1 VLEAQSPITDVE
13 VADLRQVDAG
23 GDAHELIRS
32 ASLRRWM
39 AVRNTTFSGARA
51 LGLVLVLDA
60 TPGKRE
66 LEALRIAV
74 ESALLPRILVVLDAV
89 GLPSPL
95 KLKIPKVLAGRD
107 PHVGVL
113 VIRDPLGSPYGAG
126 VGGTALGVPRLS
138 DRRSDEELREES
150 IRAVV
155 EALREPAVFQATW
168 QASGG
173 DSWRAVSSVG
183 LYRGVLGGYS
193 QQATADQAGRLA
205 ELLEGHQ
212 LETIA
217 GSTVYPEL
225 SAELAGTAF
234 PPPLVEGGEPN
245 YEPVIPDK
253 PSDARRV
260 YEQSYSAAETAHSA
274 FAGLIGPKPKG
285 WLPFMWSRWVT
296 ALLRPWHSRM
306 AKAQEAAR
314 QIREA
319 RNLQDAILD
328 KADFSDGVSI
338 AQVDAARKAGVEVMT
353 LLPEKYDVVE
363 LLRDEVAGAFGEIR
377 LLRAPRLAALNLR
390 DKARRSRPRSP
401 QEAREHLAQHLDGL
415 GIERALVTI
424 EKEHDS
430 YTPGSAVAG
439 TYGGW
444 LQSSGRGFFSAVV
457 ETLVITG
464 PRKKF
469 ASLLKLAIGLVV
481 AAAALLVTVQ
491 VITNVIDAGWPAL
504 KVNWFRGWLDEPVP
518 TILDWM
524 YFETAPFLMRALA
537 VVGVALLIRTL
548 IGGAA
553 SWIGSAVATL
563 FRRLLELTIFF
574 GLLKVFGLIATEV
587 LGRTLWAYKVPPLD
601 RCPDLSLR
609 GVPGELCRVGAEA
622 LDRVLWFSPQ
632 GQHLGHYALQGL
644 GVASVLMLVSLIL
657 LTRGRNKWNETLA
670 RDGFTA
676 LASLPTEKTALGGNP
691 LWAAWASIIYNDW
704 HHASFRFHASEIFAI
719 ATDTVK
725 NWTEASAK
733 RLREIQTYLTS
744 GETGTSALEEFHSP
758 AFETTLDH
766 VGRGGEYAGYLSG
779 LNLFAADVALIGGR
793 AMDLQWERMRG
804 PARSELPIEVMKNAD
819 ESMQK
824 YLSNLASSDLL
835 HRSVRE
841 SAPASDEDDGHARA
855 INQLRQD
862 LRDAWGSES
871 VISTLY
877 SQVFGRDE
885 QAGSERVIQFIAPE
899 EFNLLDTRETEPPI
913 IRFAPH
919 GAAEELRIDGLVAT
933 ESFSAAG
940 SIRIIPI
947 IESAWS
953 FADPTDAAQAKSDAS
968 SRSLRRFVPRAGVV
982 AEVLNSF
989 GTIEAI
995 ERRTYP
1001 IPEND
1006 DDLIGGPA
1014 VKPEPEPAPEPEVAP
1029 EEVPEAAPGVDG
1041 QPEATD
1047 GEVAAAVEG
1056 LAPSEGE
1063 PEQVLEIEAQPD
1075 TKTEERPGLLR
1086 RFINRFLGRVPAAA
1100 PEPALDEEL
1109 DEKPKRRSRRK
1120 PKADDVAADGDEAVE
1135 GPSKRR
1141 KTKRGS
1147 LATEPKKRSRKKKS
1161 AEE

>member
-1 VLEAQSPITDVE
+1 VLEAQGPITDVE
-13 VADLRQVDAG
+13 VADLRQVDVG
-23 GDAHELIRS
+23 GDADELIKS
-32 ASLRRWM
+32 GSLRRWM
-39 AVRNTTFSGARA
+39 AVRNTTFSGAQA

-60 TPGKRE
+60 APGRRE

-74 ESALLPRILVVLDAV
+74 ESALLPRVLVVLDAV
-89 GLPSPL
+89 GAPSPL
-95 KLKIPKVLAGRD
+95 KLKIPKVLASRD

-138 DRRSDEELREES
+138 DRRTDEELREES

-155 EALREPAVFQATW
+155 EALREHAVFQATW

-225 SAELAGTAF
+225 SPELAGTDF
-234 PPPLVEGGEPN
+234 PPSLVKGGEPN

-253 PSDARRV
+253 PSDARLV
-260 YEQSYSAAETAHSA
+260 YEQSYAAAETAHSA
-274 FAGLIGPKPKG
+274 FKGLIGPKPRG

-296 ALLRPWHSRM
+296 ALLRPWHVRM
-306 AKAQEAAR
+306 TTALDAAR

-328 KADFSDGVSI
+328 KADFSDGVNI

-401 QEAREHLAQHLDGL
+401 QEARKHLAQHLDGL
-415 GIERALVTI
+415 GIDRALVTI
-424 EKEHDS
+424 EKEQDS

-439 TYGGW
+439 TFGGW
-444 LQSSGRGFFSAVV
+444 AQNAGRGFFSAIL
-457 ETLVITG
+457 ETLVVTG

-469 ASLLKLAIGLVV
+469 ASILKLAVGLVV
-481 AAAALLVTVQ
+481 SAAALLIAVQ
-491 VITNVIDAGWPAL
+491 VITNVLDAGWPAL
-504 KVNWFRGWLDEPVP
+504 KVHWFSGWLDEPVP
-518 TILDWM
+518 TILEWM
-524 YFETAPFLMRALA
+524 YVETAPFLMRALA
-537 VVGVALLIRTL
+537 VVGIALLIRTL

-563 FRRLLELTIFF
+563 FRRLLEVTILF
-574 GLLKVFGLIATEV
+574 GLLKVVGLAATEI
-587 LGRTLWAYKVPPLD
+587 LGRTAWAYKVPPLD
-601 RCPDLSLR
+601 RCPDVSLR

-644 GVASVLMLVSLIL
+644 GVASVLMLLSLIV
-657 LTRGRNKWNETLA
+657 LTRGRNKWNETLS

-725 NWTEASAK
+725 NWSEASAQ
-733 RLREIQTYLTS
+733 RLREIQSYLTS
-744 GETGTSALEEFHSP
+744 GATGTTALEEFHSP

-779 LNLFAADVALIGGR
+779 LNLFASDVALIGGR

-804 PARSELPIEVMKNAD
+804 PARSELPSAVMRNAD

-824 YLSNLASSDLL
+824 YLSNLAASDLL

-871 VISTLY
+871 VVSTLY

-933 ESFSAAG
+933 ESFNAAG
-940 SIRIIPI
+940 SIRIIPM
-947 IESAWS
+947 IESSWS
-953 FADPTDAAQAKSDAS
+953 YVDLTEAAQAKSDAT
-968 SRSLRRFVPRAGVV
+968 SRELRRFVPRAGVV

-995 ERRTYP
+995 ERSAYP

-1014 VKPEPEPAPEPEVAP
+1014 VKPEPEPEPDPEPEVMPELVSGAEGEFEGAEGVATSDSEAP
-1029 EEVPEAAPGVDG
+1029 VPTEI
-1041 QPEATD
+1041 
-1047 GEVAAAVEG
+1047 
-1056 LAPSEGE
+1056 E
-1063 PEQVLEIEAQPD
+1063 PEQPLEIEAQPD
-1075 TKTEERPGLLR
+1075 IKLEERPGLLR

-1100 PEPALDEEL
+1100 PEPALDEEV

-1120 PKADDVAADGDEAVE
+1120 SKVADVAADSEEAVK
-1135 GPSKRR
+1135 GSGKRR
-1141 KTKRGS
+1141 KTKRGTP
-1147 LATEPKKRSRKKKS
+1147 ATEPKKRARKKKS

>member
-13 VADLRQVDAG
+13 VADLRPVDAG
-23 GDAHELIRS
+23 GDAHELIKS
-32 ASLRRWM
+32 GSLRRWM

-60 TPGKRE
+60 APGKRE

-74 ESALLPRILVVLDAV
+74 ESALLPRVLVVLDAV
-89 GLPSPL
+89 GAPSPL
-95 KLKIPKVLAGRD
+95 KLKIPKVLESRD
-107 PHVGVL
+107 PHAGVL
-113 VIRDPLGSPYGAG
+113 VVRDPLGSPYGAG

-138 DRRSDEELREES
+138 DRRSDEELREEA

-193 QQATADQAGRLA
+193 KQKTADQAGRIA
-205 ELLEGHQ
+205 ELLEGRQ

-225 SAELAGTAF
+225 SDELAGTAF
-234 PPPLVEGGEPN
+234 PPSLVKGGEPN

-260 YEQSYSAAETAHSA
+260 YEQSYTAAETAYAA

-306 AKAQEAAR
+306 TKAKEAAE

-319 RNLQDAILD
+319 RDLQDAILNQ
-328 KADFSDGVSI
+328 ADFSDGVNIS
-338 AQVDAARKAGVEVMT
+338 QVDAARKAGVEVMT

-363 LLRDEVAGAFGEIR
+363 LLRDEVADAFGEIR

-401 QEAREHLAQHLDGL
+401 QQAREHLGQHLDSL

-424 EKEHDS
+424 ENEQDS

-439 TYGGW
+439 TFGAW
-444 LQSSGRGFFSAVV
+444 LQDKGPFRRFLAGLV
-457 ETLVITG
+457 ETLVVTG
-464 PRKKF
+464 PRNRI

-481 AAAALLVTVQ
+481 TAAALLITVQ
-491 VITNVIDAGWPAL
+491 VITYVLDAGWPAL

-518 TILDWM
+518 TILEWM
-524 YFETAPFLMRALA
+524 YFDTAPFLMRALA
-537 VVGVALLIRTL
+537 VVGAALLIRTL

-553 SWIGSAVATL
+553 SWIGSAISTL
-563 FRRLLELTIFF
+563 FRRLLEITIFF
-574 GLLKVFGLIATEV
+574 GLLKVVGLAATEI
-587 LGRTLWAYKVPPLD
+587 LGRTAWAYKVPPLD

-644 GVASVLMLVSLIL
+644 GVASVLMLLSLIV

-676 LASLPTEKTALGGNP
+676 MASLPTEKTALGGNP

-719 ATDTVK
+719 STDTVK
-725 NWTEASAK
+725 NWSEASAK
-733 RLREIQTYLTS
+733 RLREIQSYLTS
-744 GETGTSALEEFHSP
+744 GATGTTALDEFHSP
-758 AFETTLDH
+758 AFETTLDQ
-766 VGRGGEYAGYLSG
+766 VGRGGEYAGFLSG

-804 PARSELPIEVMKNAD
+804 PARSELPVEVMKNAD
-819 ESMQK
+819 ESMQR
-824 YLSNLASSDLL
+824 YLSNLAASDLL
-835 HRSVRE
+835 HQSVRE
-841 SAPASDEDDGHARA
+841 SAPASEEDDSHARA
-855 INQLRQD
+855 VKQLEQD
-862 LRDAWGSES
+862 LVEAWGSDS
-871 VISTLY
+871 VVSTLY

-885 QAGSERVIQFIAPE
+885 QFGSERVIQFIAPE
-899 EFNLLDTRETEPPI
+899 EFDLLDTRETEPPI

-933 ESFSAAG
+933 NSFSAAG
-940 SIRIIPI
+940 SIRIIPMVK
-947 IESAWS
+947 SAWS
-953 FADPTDAAQAKSDAS
+953 YTDPTEAAQVKSDANP
-968 SRSLRRFVPRAGVV
+968 RELRRFVPRVGVV

-995 ERRTYP
+995 ERSAYP

-1014 VKPEPEPAPEPEVAP
+1014 VKPEPEPEVAP
-1029 EEVPEAAPGVDG
+1029 EVEG
-1041 QPEATD
+1041 QPEGTEGDAVVT
-1047 GEVAAAVEG
+1047 VEG
-1056 LAPSEGE
+1056 PASSESESE
-1063 PEQVLEIEAQPD
+1063 PVLEVEAEPD
-1075 TKTEERPGLLR
+1075 IKLEDRPGLFR
-1086 RFINRFLGRVPAAA
+1086 RFANRFTGSA
-1100 PEPALDEEL
+1100 PVVIPPPVFDEDAE
-1109 DEKPKRRSRRK
+1109 EKPKRPSRRN
-1120 PKADDVAADGDEAVE
+1120 PKDDGGSADGEEAVK
-1135 GPSKRR
+1135 GSSKRR

>member
-1 VLEAQSPITDVE
+1 
-13 VADLRQVDAG
+13 
-23 GDAHELIRS
+23 
-32 ASLRRWM
+32 
-39 AVRNTTFSGARA
+39 
-51 LGLVLVLDA
+51 
-60 TPGKRE
+60 
-66 LEALRIAV
+66 
-74 ESALLPRILVVLDAV
+74 
-89 GLPSPL
+89 
-95 KLKIPKVLAGRD
+95 
-107 PHVGVL
+107 
-113 VIRDPLGSPYGAG
+113 
-126 VGGTALGVPRLS
+126 
-138 DRRSDEELREES
+138 
-150 IRAVV
+150 
-155 EALREPAVFQATW
+155 
-168 QASGG
+168 
-173 DSWRAVSSVG
+173 
-183 LYRGVLGGYS
+183 
-193 QQATADQAGRLA
+193 
-205 ELLEGHQ
+205 
-212 LETIA
+212 
-217 GSTVYPEL
+217 
-225 SAELAGTAF
+225 
-234 PPPLVEGGEPN
+234 
-245 YEPVIPDK
+245 
-253 PSDARRV
+253 
-260 YEQSYSAAETAHSA
+260 
-274 FAGLIGPKPKG
+274 
-285 WLPFMWSRWVT
+285 
-296 ALLRPWHSRM
+296 
-306 AKAQEAAR
+306 
-314 QIREA
+314 
-319 RNLQDAILD
+319 
-328 KADFSDGVSI
+328 
-338 AQVDAARKAGVEVMT
+338 
-353 LLPEKYDVVE
+353 
-363 LLRDEVAGAFGEIR
+363 
-377 LLRAPRLAALNLR
+377 
-390 DKARRSRPRSP
+390 
-401 QEAREHLAQHLDGL
+401 
-415 GIERALVTI
+415 
-424 EKEHDS
+424 
-430 YTPGSAVAG
+430 
-439 TYGGW
+439 
-444 LQSSGRGFFSAVV
+444 
-457 ETLVITG
+457 
-464 PRKKF
+464 
-469 ASLLKLAIGLVV
+469 
-481 AAAALLVTVQ
+481 
-491 VITNVIDAGWPAL
+491 
-504 KVNWFRGWLDEPVP
+504 
-518 TILDWM
+518 
-524 YFETAPFLMRALA
+524 
-537 VVGVALLIRTL
+537 
-548 IGGAA
+548 
-553 SWIGSAVATL
+553 
-563 FRRLLELTIFF
+563 
-574 GLLKVFGLIATEV
+574 
-587 LGRTLWAYKVPPLD
+587 
-601 RCPDLSLR
+601 
-609 GVPGELCRVGAEA
+609 
-622 LDRVLWFSPQ
+622 
-632 GQHLGHYALQGL
+632 
-644 GVASVLMLVSLIL
+644 MLVSLIL

-841 SAPASDEDDGHARA
+841 SAPASDKDDGHARA

>member
-1 VLEAQSPITDVE
+1 
-13 VADLRQVDAG
+13 
-23 GDAHELIRS
+23 
-32 ASLRRWM
+32 M

-60 TPGKRE
+60 APGKRE

-74 ESALLPRILVVLDAV
+74 ESALLPRVLVVLDAV
-89 GLPSPL
+89 GAPSPL
-95 KLKIPKVLAGRD
+95 KLKIPKVLESRD
-107 PHVGVL
+107 PHAGVL
-113 VIRDPLGSPYGAG
+113 VVRDPLGSPYGAG

-138 DRRSDEELREES
+138 DRRSDEELREEA
-150 IRAVV
+150 IRAVA

-193 QQATADQAGRLA
+193 KQKTADQAGRIA
-205 ELLEGHQ
+205 ELLEGRQ

-225 SAELAGTAF
+225 SDELAGTAL
-234 PPPLVEGGEPN
+234 PPSLVKGGEPN

-260 YEQSYSAAETAHSA
+260 YEQSYTAAETAYAA

-306 AKAQEAAR
+306 TKAKEAAE

-319 RNLQDAILD
+319 RDLQDAILNQ
-328 KADFSDGVSI
+328 ADFSDGVNIS
-338 AQVDAARKAGVEVMT
+338 QVDAARKAGVEVMT

-363 LLRDEVAGAFGEIR
+363 LLRDEVADAFGEIR

-401 QEAREHLAQHLDGL
+401 QQAREHLGQHLDSL

-424 EKEHDS
+424 ENEQDS

-439 TYGGW
+439 TFGAW
-444 LQSSGRGFFSAVV
+444 LQDKGPFRRFLAGLV
-457 ETLVITG
+457 ETLVVTG
-464 PRKKF
+464 PRNRI

-481 AAAALLVTVQ
+481 TAAALLITVQ
-491 VITNVIDAGWPAL
+491 VITYVLDAGWPAL

-518 TILDWM
+518 TILEWM
-524 YFETAPFLMRALA
+524 YLNTAPFLMRALA
-537 VVGVALLIRTL
+537 VVGAALLIRTL

-553 SWIGSAVATL
+553 SWIGSAISTL
-563 FRRLLELTIFF
+563 FRRLLEITIFF
-574 GLLKVFGLIATEV
+574 GLLKVVGLAATEI
-587 LGRTLWAYKVPPLD
+587 LGRTAWAYKVPPLD

-644 GVASVLMLVSLIL
+644 GVASVLMLLSLIV

-670 RDGFTA
+670 RDGFA
-676 LASLPTEKTALGGNP
+676 AMASLPTEKTALGGNP

-719 ATDTVK
+719 STDTVK
-725 NWTEASAK
+725 NWSEVSAK
-733 RLREIQTYLTS
+733 RLREIQSYLTS
-744 GETGTSALEEFHSP
+744 GATGTTALDEFHSP
-758 AFETTLDH
+758 AFETTLDQ
-766 VGRGGEYAGYLSG
+766 VGRGGEYAGFLSG

-804 PARSELPIEVMKNAD
+804 PARSELPVEVMKNTD
-819 ESMQK
+819 EAMQK
-824 YLSNLASSDLL
+824 YLSNLAASDLL
-835 HRSVRE
+835 HQSVRE
-841 SAPASDEDDGHARA
+841 SAPASEEDDSHARA
-855 INQLRQD
+855 VKQLEQD
-862 LRDAWGSES
+862 LLDAWGSDS

-877 SQVFGRDE
+877 SQVFSRDE
-885 QAGSERVIQFIAPE
+885 QSGSERVIQFIAPE
-899 EFNLLDTRETEPPI
+899 EFDLLDTRETEPPI

-940 SIRIIPI
+940 SIRIIPMVK
-947 IESAWS
+947 SAWS
-953 FADPTDAAQAKSDAS
+953 YSDPTEAAQVKRDANP
-968 SRSLRRFVPRAGVV
+968 RELRRFVPRAGVV

-995 ERRTYP
+995 ERSAYP
-1001 IPEND
+1001 IPDND

-1014 VKPEPEPAPEPEVAP
+1014 VKPEPESEVAP
-1029 EEVPEAAPGVDG
+1029 EVEG
-1041 QPEATD
+1041 QPEGTEGD
-1047 GEVAAAVEG
+1047 VAVTVE
-1056 LAPSEGE
+1056 APDPSKGE
-1063 PEQVLEIEAQPD
+1063 PEPVLEVEPVIKLED
-1075 TKTEERPGLLR
+1075 RPGLFR
-1086 RFINRFLGRVPAAA
+1086 RFANRFTGSRPVVIPQ
-1100 PEPALDEEL
+1100 PVFDEDAEG
-1109 DEKPKRRSRRK
+1109 KPK
-1120 PKADDVAADGDEAVE
+1120 DDSGSVDGEEVVE

-1147 LATEPKKRSRKKKS
+1147 LAAEPKKRSRKKKS

>member
-1 VLEAQSPITDVE
+1 MLEAQSPITDVE
-13 VADLRQVDAG
+13 VADLRLVDAG
-23 GDAHELIRS
+23 GDAHELIKS
-32 ASLRRWM
+32 GSLRRWM
-39 AVRNTTFSGARA
+39 AVRNTTFSGAQA

-60 TPGKRE
+60 APGKRE

-74 ESALLPRILVVLDAV
+74 ESALLPRVLVVLDAV
-89 GLPSPL
+89 GAPSPL
-95 KLKIPKVLAGRD
+95 KLKIPKVLESRD
-107 PHVGVL
+107 PHAGVL
-113 VIRDPLGSPYGAG
+113 VVRDPLGSPYGAG

-138 DRRSDEELREES
+138 NRRSDEELRDEA

-173 DSWRAVSSVG
+173 DSWRAVSSIG

-193 QQATADQAGRLA
+193 KQKTADQAGRLA
-205 ELLEGHQ
+205 ELLEGLQ

-225 SAELAGTAF
+225 SPELAGTDS
-234 PPPLVEGGEPN
+234 PPSLTKGGEPN

-260 YEQSYSAAETAHSA
+260 YEQSYTAAETAYSA

-306 AKAQEAAR
+306 AKAKEAAE

-319 RNLQDAILD
+319 RNLQDAILSQ
-328 KADFSDGVSI
+328 ADFSDGVNIS
-338 AQVDAARKAGVEVMT
+338 QVDAARKAGVEVMT

-363 LLRDEVAGAFGEIR
+363 LLRDEVADAFGEIR

-401 QEAREHLAQHLDGL
+401 QQAREHLAQHLDSL

-424 EKEHDS
+424 ENEQDS

-439 TYGGW
+439 TFGAW
-444 LQSSGRGFFSAVV
+444 LQDKGPFRRFLAGLV
-457 ETLVITG
+457 ETLVVTG
-464 PRKKF
+464 PRNRI

-481 AAAALLVTVQ
+481 TAAALLITVQ
-491 VITNVIDAGWPAL
+491 VITYVLDAGWPAL

-518 TILDWM
+518 TILEWM
-524 YFETAPFLMRALA
+524 YFDTAPFLMRALA
-537 VVGVALLIRTL
+537 VVGAALLIRTL

-553 SWIGSAVATL
+553 SWIGSAISTL
-563 FRRLLELTIFF
+563 FRRLLEITIFF
-574 GLLKVFGLIATEV
+574 GLLKVVGLAATEI
-587 LGRTLWAYKVPPLD
+587 LARTAWAYKVPPLD

-632 GQHLGHYALQGL
+632 GQYLGHYALQGL
-644 GVASVLMLVSLIL
+644 GVASVLMLLSLIVL
-657 LTRGRNKWNETLA
+657 SRGRNKWNETLA

-676 LASLPTEKTALGGNP
+676 MASLPTEKTALGGNP

-719 ATDTVK
+719 STDTVA

-733 RLREIQTYLTS
+733 RLREIQSYLTS
-744 GETGTSALEEFHSP
+744 GTTGTTALEEFHSP

-766 VGRGGEYAGYLSG
+766 VGRGGEYAGFLSG
-779 LNLFAADVALIGGR
+779 LNLFAADVGLIGGR

-804 PARSELPIEVMKNAD
+804 PARSELPVEVMKNAD
-819 ESMQK
+819 ESMQR
-824 YLSNLASSDLL
+824 YLSNLAASDLL
-835 HRSVRE
+835 HPSVRE
-841 SAPASDEDDGHARA
+841 SAPASEEDDDHARA
-855 INQLRQD
+855 VKQLKQD
-862 LRDAWGSES
+862 LLDAWGSDS

-885 QAGSERVIQFIAPE
+885 QSGSERVIQFIAPE
-899 EFNLLDTRETEPPI
+899 EFDLLDTRETEPPI

-940 SIRIIPI
+940 SIRIIPMVK
-947 IESAWS
+947 SAWS
-953 FADPTDAAQAKSDAS
+953 YSDPTEAAQVKSDANP
-968 SRSLRRFVPRAGVV
+968 RELRRFVPRAGVV

-989 GTIEAI
+989 GTIKAI
-995 ERRTYP
+995 ERSAYP
-1001 IPEND
+1001 IPDND
-1006 DDLIGGPA
+1006 DDLLGGPA
-1014 VKPEPEPAPEPEVAP
+1014 VKPAPEPEP
-1029 EEVPEAAPGVDG
+1029 EVVPEVEG
-1041 QPEATD
+1041 QSEVTD
-1047 GEVAAAVEG
+1047 GDVAVAVEG
-1056 LAPSEGE
+1056 SASSEGE
-1063 PEQVLEIEAQPD
+1063 PEPVLEVEAEPD
-1075 TKTEERPGLLR
+1075 TKLEDRPGAVR
-1086 RFINRFLGRVPAAA
+1086 RFVNRFMGRPSVVIP
-1100 PEPALDEEL
+1100 PPVFEKDP
-1109 DEKPKRRSRRK
+1109 DEKPKRPSRRK
-1120 PKADDVAADGDEAVE
+1120 PKGDDGSADGEGAVE
-1135 GPSKRR
+1135 GSSRRR

>member
-13 VADLRQVDAG
+13 VADLRQVDVG
-23 GDAHELIRS
+23 GDAHELIKS
-32 ASLRRWM
+32 GSLRRWM

-60 TPGKRE
+60 APGKRE

-74 ESALLPRILVVLDAV
+74 ESALLPRVLVVLDAV
-89 GLPSPL
+89 GAPSPL
-95 KLKIPKVLAGRD
+95 KLKIPKVLESRD
-107 PHVGVL
+107 PHAGVL
-113 VIRDPLGSPYGAG
+113 VVRDPLGSPYGAG

-138 DRRSDEELREES
+138 DRRSDEELREEA
-150 IRAVV
+150 IRAVA

-193 QQATADQAGRLA
+193 KQKTADQAGRIA
-205 ELLEGHQ
+205 ELLEGRQ

-225 SAELAGTAF
+225 SDELAGTAL
-234 PPPLVEGGEPN
+234 PPSLVKGGEPN

-260 YEQSYSAAETAHSA
+260 YEQSYTAAETAYAA

-306 AKAQEAAR
+306 TKAKEAAE

-319 RNLQDAILD
+319 RDLQDAILNQ
-328 KADFSDGVSI
+328 ADFSDGVNIS
-338 AQVDAARKAGVEVMT
+338 QVDAARKAGVEVMT

-363 LLRDEVAGAFGEIR
+363 LLRDEVADAFGEIR

-401 QEAREHLAQHLDGL
+401 QQAREHLGQHLDSL

-424 EKEHDS
+424 ENEQDS

-439 TYGGW
+439 TFGAW
-444 LQSSGRGFFSAVV
+444 LQDKGPFRRFLAGLV
-457 ETLVITG
+457 ETLVVTG
-464 PRKKF
+464 PRNRI

-481 AAAALLVTVQ
+481 TAAALLITVQ
-491 VITNVIDAGWPAL
+491 VITYVLDAGWPAL

-518 TILDWM
+518 TILEWM
-524 YFETAPFLMRALA
+524 YLDTAPFLMRALA
-537 VVGVALLIRTL
+537 VVGAALLIRTL

-553 SWIGSAVATL
+553 SWIGSAISTL
-563 FRRLLELTIFF
+563 FRRLLEITIFF
-574 GLLKVFGLIATEV
+574 GLLKVVGLAATEI
-587 LGRTLWAYKVPPLD
+587 LGRTAWAYKVPPLD

-644 GVASVLMLVSLIL
+644 GVASVLMLLSLIV

-670 RDGFTA
+670 RDGFA
-676 LASLPTEKTALGGNP
+676 AMASLPTEKTALGGNP

-719 ATDTVK
+719 STDTVK
-725 NWTEASAK
+725 NWSEASAK
-733 RLREIQTYLTS
+733 RLREIQSYLTS
-744 GETGTSALEEFHSP
+744 GATGTTALDEFHSP
-758 AFETTLDH
+758 AFETTLDQ
-766 VGRGGEYAGYLSG
+766 VGRGGEYAGFLSG

-804 PARSELPIEVMKNAD
+804 PARSELPVEVMKNTD
-819 ESMQK
+819 EAMQK
-824 YLSNLASSDLL
+824 YLSNLAASDLL
-835 HRSVRE
+835 HQSVRE
-841 SAPASDEDDGHARA
+841 SAPASEEDDSHARA
-855 INQLRQD
+855 VKQLEQD
-862 LRDAWGSES
+862 LLDAWGSDS

-877 SQVFGRDE
+877 SQVFSRDE
-885 QAGSERVIQFIAPE
+885 QSGSERVIQFIAPE
-899 EFNLLDTRETEPPI
+899 EFDLLDTRETEPPI

-940 SIRIIPI
+940 SIRIIPMVK
-947 IESAWS
+947 SAWS
-953 FADPTDAAQAKSDAS
+953 YSDPTEAAQVKRDANP
-968 SRSLRRFVPRAGVV
+968 RELRRFVPRAGVV

-995 ERRTYP
+995 ERSAYP
-1001 IPEND
+1001 IPDND

-1014 VKPEPEPAPEPEVAP
+1014 VKPEPESEVAP
-1029 EEVPEAAPGVDG
+1029 EVEG
-1041 QPEATD
+1041 QPEGTEGD
-1047 GEVAAAVEG
+1047 VAVTVE
-1056 LAPSEGE
+1056 APDPSKGE
-1063 PEQVLEIEAQPD
+1063 PEPVLEVEPVIKLED
-1075 TKTEERPGLLR
+1075 RPGLFR
-1086 RFINRFLGRVPAAA
+1086 RFANRFTGSRPVVIPQ
-1100 PEPALDEEL
+1100 PVFDEDAEG
-1109 DEKPKRRSRRK
+1109 KPK
-1120 PKADDVAADGDEAVE
+1120 DDSGSVDGEEVVE

-1147 LATEPKKRSRKKKS
+1147 LAAEPKKRSRKKKS

>member
-13 VADLRQVDAG
+13 VADLRQVDVG
-23 GDAHELIRS
+23 GDAHELIKS
-32 ASLRRWM
+32 GSLRRWM

-60 TPGKRE
+60 APGKRE

-74 ESALLPRILVVLDAV
+74 ESALLPRVLVVLDAV
-89 GLPSPL
+89 GAPSPL
-95 KLKIPKVLAGRD
+95 KLKIPKVLESRD
-107 PHVGVL
+107 PHAGVL
-113 VIRDPLGSPYGAG
+113 VVRDPLGSPYGAG

-138 DRRSDEELREES
+138 DRRSDEELREEA

-168 QASGG
+168 QVSGG

-193 QQATADQAGRLA
+193 KQKTADQAGRLA
-205 ELLEGHQ
+205 ELLEGLQ

-217 GSTVYPEL
+217 GSTVYSEL
-225 SAELAGTAF
+225 SPELAGTDS
-234 PPPLVEGGEPN
+234 PPPIVKGGEPN

-260 YEQSYSAAETAHSA
+260 YEQSYAAAETAHAA

-285 WLPFMWSRWVT
+285 WIPFMWSRWVT

-306 AKAQEAAR
+306 AKAKEAAE

-319 RNLQDAILD
+319 RNLQDAILSQ
-328 KADFSDGVSI
+328 ADFSDGVNIS
-338 AQVDAARKAGVEVMT
+338 QVDAARKAGVEVMT

-363 LLRDEVAGAFGEIR
+363 LLRDEVADAFGEIR

-401 QEAREHLAQHLDGL
+401 QQAREHLRQHLDGL

-424 EKEHDS
+424 ENGQDS

-439 TYGGW
+439 TFGAW
-444 LQSSGRGFFSAVV
+444 MQDKGRFRQFIAGLVEILVV
-457 ETLVITG
+457 TG
-464 PRKKF
+464 PRNRF

-481 AAAALLVTVQ
+481 TAAALLITVQ
-491 VITNVIDAGWPAL
+491 VITYVLDAGWPAL
-504 KVNWFRGWLDEPVP
+504 KVNWQRGWLDEPVP
-518 TILDWM
+518 TILEWM
-524 YFETAPFLMRALA
+524 YFDTAPFLMRALA
-537 VVGVALLIRTL
+537 VVGAALLIRTL

-553 SWIGSAVATL
+553 SWIGSAISTM
-563 FRRLLELTIFF
+563 FRRLLEITIFF
-574 GLLKVFGLIATEV
+574 GLLKVVGLAATEI
-587 LGRTLWAYKVPPLD
+587 LGRTAWAYKVPPLD

-644 GVASVLMLVSLIL
+644 GVASVLMLLSLIV
-657 LTRGRNKWNETLA
+657 LTRGRNKWNETLT

-676 LASLPTEKTALGGNP
+676 MASLPTEKTALGGNP

-719 ATDTVK
+719 STDTVK
-725 NWTEASAK
+725 NWSKASAK
-733 RLREIQTYLTS
+733 RLREIQSYLTS
-744 GETGTSALEEFHSP
+744 GATGTTALEEFHSP
-758 AFETTLDH
+758 AFETTLNH

-804 PARSELPIEVMKNAD
+804 PARSELPVEVMKNAD

-824 YLSNLASSDLL
+824 YLSNLAASDLL
-835 HRSVRE
+835 HPSVRE
-841 SAPASDEDDGHARA
+841 SAPASEEDDGHARA
-855 INQLRQD
+855 VKQLKQD
-862 LRDAWGSES
+862 LLDAWGSDS

-877 SQVFGRDE
+877 SQVFSRDE
-885 QAGSERVIQFIAPE
+885 QSGSERIIQFIAPE
-899 EFNLLDTRETEPPI
+899 EFDLLDTRETEPPI

-940 SIRIIPI
+940 SIRIIPMVK
-947 IESAWS
+947 SAWS
-953 FADPTDAAQAKSDAS
+953 YSDPTEGAQVKRDANP
-968 SRSLRRFVPRAGVV
+968 RELRRFVPRAGVV

-995 ERRTYP
+995 ERSAYP
-1001 IPEND
+1001 IPDND

-1014 VKPEPEPAPEPEVAP
+1014 VKPEPEPEPEPAAVP
-1029 EEVPEAAPGVDG
+1029 EEVPEVEG
-1041 QPEATD
+1041 QPAVTD
-1047 GEVAAAVEG
+1047 GDVAVTVEG
-1056 LAPSEGE
+1056 PASSESESE
-1063 PEQVLEIEAQPD
+1063 PVLEVEAEPVIKLED
-1075 TKTEERPGLLR
+1075 RPGLFR
-1086 RFINRFLGRVPAAA
+1086 RFANRFTGSA
-1100 PEPALDEEL
+1100 PVVIPPPVFDEDAE
-1109 DEKPKRRSRRK
+1109 EKPKRPSRRN
-1120 PKADDVAADGDEAVE
+1120 PKDDGGSADGEEAVE
-1135 GPSKRR
+1135 GSSKRR